1 MHRADSVDADEG
13 FTLVEVLIAMI
24 VLGIGVAALMTAFG
38 MQAKTS
44 LTNRNQA
51 ASESLLTASAE
62 WVKGLSFTNNGTH
75 CNAISG
81 TVPTSKVSYDATKF
95 TVTYGPGAA
104 LGSDSMCAVQQV
116 PVTVTALNGAAGFT
130 LTVTVV
136 KRPDIEPTP

>member
-1 MHRADSVDADEG
+1 MKSRPDDEG
-13 FTLVEVLIAMI
+13 FTLIEVLIAMI

-51 ASESLLTASAE
+51 ASESLLTAAAE
-62 WVKGLSFTNNGTH
+62 WVKGLSFTNNGLT

-81 TVPTSKVSYDATKF
+81 TVPPDKVAYDTTKF
-95 TVTYGPGAA
+95 NVTYGPGTAI
-104 LGSDSMCAVQQV
+104 GSDSMCSIQQV
-116 PVTVTALNGAAGFT
+116 PVTVTALNASNGFT

-136 KRPDIEPTP
+136 KRPSIEPTP